1 MAKLDIW
8 YQISEKK
15 YLLGWG
21 SNPQNETKPEEIYG
35 HEREGIREIVKLVLL
50 DFNKKGLFYS
60 NFFEFDVK
68 S

>member
-1 MAKLDIW
+1 M
-8 YQISEKK
+8 KK
-15 YLLGWG
+15 TAESPASVCGL
-21 SNPQNETKPEEIYG
+21 EEIYG

-60 NFFEFDVK
+60 IFFEFDVK